1 MKPSFDQNEI
11 QAMNNYMCS
20 DGWMMEF
27 KKTREFEHMISDY
40 HMPGEQILY
49 MRQL

>member
-1 MKPSFDQNEI
+1 MEFIVQMKPSFDQNEI

-40 HMPGEQILY
+40 TGADF
-49 MRQL
+49 